1 VTSLVKDFPLFPLE
15 KILKMAG
22 KEVGVDRVSKTAVL
36 ELKRILLE
44 RAEEIATRAVLF
56 AKHAKRVT
64 VKGEDIKLAI
74 R

>member
-1 VTSLVKDFPLFPLE
+1 MVKDFPLFPLE
-15 KILKMAG
+15 KILKKAG
-22 KEVGVDRVSKTAVL
+22 REVGADRVSKTAVL

-44 RAEEIATRAVLF
+44 RADEIASRAVML

-64 VKGEDIKLAI
+64 VKAEDIKMAV